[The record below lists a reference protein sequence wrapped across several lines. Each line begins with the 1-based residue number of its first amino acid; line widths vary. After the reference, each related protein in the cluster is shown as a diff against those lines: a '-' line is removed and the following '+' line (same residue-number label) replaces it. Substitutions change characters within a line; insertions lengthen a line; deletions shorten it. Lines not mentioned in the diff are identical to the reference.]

1 MANLR
6 KKSEPAPIL
15 AIEQQPRK
23 RASQPV
29 NVSIQSAITKSDTN
43 SLEEVKVTK
52 PVKVVKPIEPDG
64 DDVVEHQPIGPI
76 PRQTDK
82 YVRLLTGS
90 KPEEIKA
97 VRDKVNVGEL
107 KYSHYSIDG
116 NNGCYH
122 YLVLKK

>member
-6 KKSEPAPIL
+6 KKSEPPPIL
-15 AIEQQPRK
+15 AVEPQPRK
-23 RASQPV
+23 RVSQEPIKV
-29 NVSIQSAITKSDTN
+29 
-43 SLEEVKVTK
+43 EVKPLEKPKITK
-52 PVKVVKPIEPDG
+52 PVKVVKPIEPEG
-64 DDVVEHQPIGPI
+64 DDVIEHLPIGPI

-90 KPEEIKA
+90 TPEEIKA
-97 VRDKVNVGEL
+97 VRDRVNAGEL

-116 NNGCYH
+116 NNGCYF